1 MTVLREI
8 AARFDISVD
17 TAPLGRLDTAI
28 GKTKSS
34 LGGLAFA
41 STAALA
47 ALGASMLPAIE
58 AASKA
63 EEVSNKIEAIFGRS
77 TRAEIEAWSKT
88 VEQQMGRSE
97 FAFQSSFSDFAAFL
111 DPMGLGL
118 EKTIE
123 FSKQLSKLTVDL
135 ASFYNTSEEEARMRL
150 FSGVSGEA
158 EAVRRLG
165 INISDASLAELFNS
179 KENPLDARHR
189 PGVSKG
195 VKLGPKKFSSLSQE
209 AKTQLRIYKI
219 MKDTVKAQG
228 DAARTAGGWANTLKR
243 LVDRFHRLQI
253 AIGGIAKGAGV
264 KFLNL
269 FEHIAIAL
277 ETATSKT
284 SSLQT
289 AFVMLGGAAVLWT
302 GRWAIAN
309 AGLIASYLP
318 VLGVV
323 AKLAAAFLVIEDF
336 VTFFRNDENKSMF
349 GTWVRS
355 FEDIARPAQTLRN
368 AIEDLPRAWRRF
380 VDELR
385 NSESFVT
392 RNLTRTLDWW
402 TSGKDV
408 NDNSMEKTQTEAIRE
423 KAAKSREA
431 QLIALKK
438 GDVRGY
444 TENRRLDQYEGEM
457 LPSFLAERGPYVNAN
472 PELATEDDIASKLIT
487 REKVEAAKKAK
498 AAAEAAAKKLQEEE
512 VKRKTSAA
520 AASSTTSQQITIAPH
535 IEMKVD
541 LGSSHD
547 AGRYQLNDLK
557 LAIHG
562 ILGDAVDNARY
573 SLRRSNMSLMRPD

>member
-1 MTVLREI
+1 
-8 AARFDISVD
+8 
-17 TAPLGRLDTAI
+17 
-28 GKTKSS
+28 
-34 LGGLAFA
+34 
-41 STAALA
+41 
-47 ALGASMLPAIE
+47 
-58 AASKA
+58 
-63 EEVSNKIEAIFGRS
+63 
-77 TRAEIEAWSKT
+77 
-88 VEQQMGRSE
+88 
-97 FAFQSSFSDFAAFL
+97 
-111 DPMGLGL
+111 
-118 EKTIE
+118 
-123 FSKQLSKLTVDL
+123 
-135 ASFYNTSEEEARMRL
+135 
-150 FSGVSGEA
+150 
-158 EAVRRLG
+158 
-165 INISDASLAELFNS
+165 
-179 KENPLDARHR
+179 
-189 PGVSKG
+189 
-195 VKLGPKKFSSLSQE
+195 
-209 AKTQLRIYKI
+209 
-219 MKDTVKAQG
+219 
-228 DAARTAGGWANTLKR
+228 
-243 LVDRFHRLQI
+243 
-253 AIGGIAKGAGV
+253 
-264 KFLNL
+264 
-269 FEHIAIAL
+269 
-277 ETATSKT
+277 
-284 SSLQT
+284 
-289 AFVMLGGAAVLWT
+289 MLGGAAVLWT

-309 AGLIASYLP
+309 AGLIASYIP

-438 GDVRGY
+438 GDLKGY
-444 TENRRLDQYEGEM
+444 TEARGMHQYESEM
-457 LPSFLAERGPYVNAN
+457 FPSFLAERRTYVNAN
-472 PELATEDDIASKLIT
+472 PEIATEEDIRSKLIT

-498 AAAEAAAKKLQEEE
+498 ADAEAAAKKLQEEE
-512 VKRKTSAA
+512 AKRKTSAA
-520 AASSTTSQQITIAPH
+520 ASSSSTTSQQITIAPH

-541 LGSSHD
+541 LSSAHD

-562 ILGDAVDNARY
+562 ILGDAAEQARF